1 MYMGQPAVYS
11 PTPGSMPPADL
22 QSYQNPGS
30 APVGMSQT
38 PGYTVPSAQS
48 LPPTTDNQQTHYPEK
63 ALL

>member
-22 QSYQNPGS
+22 QSYQNPG
-30 APVGMSQT
+30 
-38 PGYTVPSAQS
+38 YTVPSAQS